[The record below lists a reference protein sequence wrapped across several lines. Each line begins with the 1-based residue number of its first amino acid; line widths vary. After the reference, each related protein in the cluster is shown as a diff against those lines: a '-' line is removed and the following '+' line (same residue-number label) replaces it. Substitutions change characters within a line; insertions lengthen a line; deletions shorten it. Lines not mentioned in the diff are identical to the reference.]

1 VISDQKSGINL
12 NKNRIVDKNII
23 DLCELLSEK
32 GNLKNILIKEP
43 LSIIS
48 LYLFENFKGSKITL
62 VDSKEN
68 KRIKEILRTGYKIR
82 FQLTKENLLDYL
94 PKSKCKYDAII
105 IENDGYP
112 DEINEQFPTKE
123 LLLTQN
129 LIKIKNALNL
139 LGKIYFHVILPNS
152 FSYESVIK
160 EIDNVFYIEKKVQL
174 FPLEFWIVCISK

>member
-1 VISDQKSGINL
+1 M
-12 NKNRIVDKNII
+12 KNSIKKF
-23 DLCELLSEK
+23 LSERNIDISK
-32 GNLKNILIKEP
+32 LSYKN
-43 LSIIS
+43 
-48 LYLFENFKGSKITL
+48 T
-62 VDSKEN
+62 
-68 KRIKEILRTGYKIR
+68 
-82 FQLTKENLLDYL
+82 
-94 PKSKCKYDAII
+94 AII
-105 IENDGYP
+105 IENDDYP

-174 FPLEFWIVCISK
+174 FPLEFWIVCIAK